1 MKSLCITGASSS
13 SCQLVA
19 TGLYQAGLQPAKPLR
34 RGSLIDLGSWHKR
47 ATPLLRAG
55 RPLGRLWEKT
65 AEELMLANLKESA
78 WGWHDAQS
86 LWALDFWAGLESGIH
101 FLLLCESPENAVA
114 RALLGTH
121 PEPDIEAVLEQWKI
135 KQAELLRFY
144 LDYPERSLLVDVQ
157 QAIENLPQL
166 IACCNEKWPELRLD
180 PSYLDKAL
188 HEEPPSP
195 VGDFARQLGGL
206 WCSSHALWIE
216 PLWQELVAAQVPLV
230 NTEASEPD
238 DVESSTAILA
248 SQLRRYQQLIEE
260 EGRCHDLEQALA
272 EARRDNEQLEETL
285 ATTVSAHE
293 EQQRALAST
302 RQQAEELELSQRAK
316 EAECESLLQSLHHT
330 QEALELSLAQR
341 QSDQHTFEAELMD
354 ARRRR
359 DELETKC
366 QSLLQSLHHTQEAL
380 ELSLA
385 QRQSDQHTFEAE
397 LMDARRRRDELETE
411 WESLLQS
418 LHQTQEALEL
428 SLAQRQA
435 DQHTF
440 EAEQAELA
448 EALAAAQSRVS
459 ELQSQNDAQLLSLHA
474 AQERLEKAVTQYQAD
489 QQHSQQHQETLQQ
502 RMAKSQQEVE
512 QAVAVHHRLEKEK
525 RLAAE
530 EAARL
535 TGECEATLLAW
546 QASQQQLE
554 TALKT
559 YQQQKSQAEEYR
571 QRLHALKRRAGPVY
585 AADELTVFQPDA
597 QSLEWHFKKLLL
609 EEVEHE
615 TLQASAAL
623 SWNGMTVDI
632 TPADGTP
639 WSLDT
644 SRPASLNTLFSH
656 QQETSISLVEVM
668 KGSLSAWQD
677 GAPESIE
684 EWRRSLNS
692 LQAALEQTQEQASLG
707 YAGIELRHVQS
718 NPDYEHLWI
727 TLQQAHMA
735 NQPPQDWHFRVSC
748 ANVTPGSFG
757 TQPKLELPRQESQL
771 LQGWFEESRDDFGS
785 KLELRFALP
794 EDMDVGIWMRLP
806 HQDQLLLQSL
816 LCQLPVMLTRLEQQ
830 GRHTG
835 RDWQD
840 WHRLAADMR
849 RILQAKAV

>member
-19 TGLYQAGLQPAKPLR
+19 TGLYQAGLQPAKPLK

-47 ATPLLRAG
+47 AIPLLRAG

-65 AEELMLANLKESA
+65 AEELMLANLMESA

-101 FLLLCESPENAVA
+101 FLLLCESPETAVA

-195 VGDFARQLGGL
+195 VGDFARRLGGL

-272 EARRDNEQLEETL
+272 EARRVNEQLEETL

-316 EAECESLLQSLHHT
+316 EAECE
-330 QEALELSLAQR
+330 
-341 QSDQHTFEAELMD
+341 
-354 ARRRR
+354 
-359 DELETKC
+359 
-366 QSLLQSLHHTQEAL
+366 SLLQSLHHTQEAL

-656 QQETSISLVEVM
+656 QQETSISLVEIM
-668 KGSLSAWQD
+668 KGALSAWQD
-677 GAPESIE
+677 GASESIE
-684 EWRRSLNS
+684 EWQRSLNS
-692 LQAALEQTQEQASLG
+692 LQAALEQAHEQPSLC
-707 YAGIELRHVQS
+707 YEGIELRHVQS

-757 TQPKLELPRQESQL
+757 TQPKLELPSQESQL

-830 GRHTG
+830 GHHTG

-849 RILQAKAV
+849 RILQAKAT